1 MIDATSASA
10 TDSAAPLDLLARI
23 GAGETLPC
31 GMHTPRVMNLSLYCF
46 KSFAVRGFHALSR
59 RCGVDVDSV
68 FFKDTLTNRA
78 RPVSAAET
86 AHLLSLIRDRRPDL
100 ITMSVMAPYVVAAR
114 ELVAAIRKITDTP
127 IVLGGKFPTISPAEA
142 LEFAD
147 FACKGEGE
155 LVLIEAY
162 ERMKRGEDLKGIAG
176 LWYKD
181 DAGQP
186 VDMGQ
191 QRLIENIDDLPF
203 QSVGETDMHFIEYDT
218 ITRDDPEVLNDE
230 IWVMAGRGCVYLCSY
245 CVNSLLIPMNRGN
258 GRFVRLRSPDSIIDE
273 ILALK
278 ARQPQ
283 AAAVSFNDEVFG
295 VFDDWT
301 AEFSQ
306 KYKERV
312 GLPFHCE
319 LVPKLI
325 KEHNV
330 RHLVDAGM
338 NKMHFGIQSG
348 SDEIRAEVMR
358 RPGKNTELLSKA
370 RMLVDL
376 GVHPQFDMI
385 LDSPFDTPAVLEE
398 SIDLLLAMPYPM
410 NLNTYKMQYFP
421 HYPLTNRALEEGH
434 ITQADVSYEKVA
446 DTIMNSWIFVP
457 RISLKRYDHLQAAI
471 YLMPWNFR
479 FIKYLTNAIRHHPSA
494 VVGLTLC
501 VLARARYEQDFIAN
515 PLTNWPRRLLI
526 AFGMIANG
534 RFSELAQTAWHR
546 VGGTRLF
553 SAGFRDL

>member
-1 MIDATSASA
+1 MIDARGTQTEAG
-10 TDSAAPLDLLARI
+10 SAALDFLARI
-23 GAGETLPC
+23 GAGESLAA
-31 GMHTPRVMNLSLYCF
+31 GPRVPRIMNLSLYCF

-86 AHLLSLIRDRRPDL
+86 AHLLNLIGDRRPDL

-114 ELVAAIRKITDTP
+114 ELVAQIRAITDAP
-127 IVLGGKFPTISPAEA
+127 IVLGGKFPTISPVEA

-162 ERMKRGEDLKGIAG
+162 ERMKRGGDLKGIAG

-181 DAGQP
+181 DDGRP

-191 QRLIENIDDLPF
+191 QRLIETIDDLPF
-203 QSVGETDMHFIEYDT
+203 QSVGDADMHFIEYDT
-218 ITRDDPEVLNDE
+218 ITTDDPEIQNDE

-278 ARQPQ
+278 ARQPH
-283 AAAVSFNDEVFG
+283 ANAVSFNDEVFG

-338 NKMHFGIQSG
+338 SQMHFGIQSG
-348 SDEIRAEVMR
+348 SDEIRSEVMH
-358 RPGKNTELLSKA
+358 RPGKNAELLSKA
-370 RMLVDL
+370 RMLVSL
-376 GVHPQFDMI
+376 GVHPQFDII
-385 LDSPFDTPAVLEE
+385 LDSPFDSDEVLEE
-398 SIDLLLAMPYPM
+398 SVDLLLAMPHPM

-421 HYPLTNRALEEGH
+421 HYPLTNRALKEGH
-434 ITQADVSYEKVA
+434 IGPADITYEKLAVNVMSSMVF
-446 DTIMNSWIFVP
+446 IP
-457 RISLKRYDHLQAAI
+457 RISFKRYDHLQAAI
-471 YLMPWNFR
+471 YLMPWDYA
-479 FIKYLTNAIRHHPSA
+479 FIRRLSAAIRRGPNAA
-494 VVGLTLC
+494 VGVALC
-501 VLARARYEQDFIAN
+501 LLARLRYEQDFLAN
-515 PLTNWPRRLLI
+515 PMTNWPRRVLVASRLLARGQI
-526 AFGMIANG
+526 G
-534 RFSELAQTAWHR
+534 ELLVAVRRRLTHA
-546 VGGTRLF
+546 GT
-553 SAGFRDL
+553 